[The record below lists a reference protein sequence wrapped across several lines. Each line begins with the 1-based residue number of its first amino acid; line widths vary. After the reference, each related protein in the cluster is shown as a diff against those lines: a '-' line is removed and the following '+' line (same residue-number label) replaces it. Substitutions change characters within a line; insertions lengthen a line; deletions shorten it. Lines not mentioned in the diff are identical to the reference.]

1 MNYMYKKTINNNG
14 QELLLPT
21 YDIEFVHR
29 RLTVG
34 EITDE
39 TAALFCSAVR
49 CLSQDKDP
57 ITVYIQSPGGSVSA
71 GLYMYDT
78 LKSCDCE
85 VITVAAGLAASMGA
99 LVLTAGGTKGHRYA
113 LPNAEILIHQP
124 LGGVHGQASEMA
136 IHVEHILRTREKLNH
151 ILAES
156 TGQSIERIRAD
167 TERDCIMDAET
178 ALAYGLVDHIG
189 YPDF

>member
-1 MNYMYKKTINNNG
+1 MNYIFKKAANVTG
-14 QELLLPT
+14 QETMLPT
-21 YDIEFVHR
+21 LDIEYANR
-29 RLTVG
+29 RLPIG
-34 EITDE
+34 EINDE

-78 LKSCDCE
+78 LKSCGCE
-85 VITVAAGLAASMGA
+85 VVTVACGMAASMGA
-99 LVLTAGGTKGHRYA
+99 LLLTAGGTRGRRYA

-124 LGGVHGQASEMA
+124 LGGVHGQASEMQ
-136 IHVEHILRTREKLNH
+136 IHVEHILKTRERLNH

-156 TGQSIERIRAD
+156 TGQSINRIRAD
-167 TERDCIMDAET
+167 TERDCIMDAGT

-189 YPDF
+189 YPDI

>member
-1 MNYMYKKTINNNG
+1 MNYIFKKTANVTG
-14 QELLLPT
+14 QNTMLPT
-21 YDIEFVHR
+21 LDIEYANR
-29 RLTVG
+29 CLPVG
-34 EITDE
+34 EINDE

-78 LKSCDCE
+78 LKNCGCE
-85 VITVAAGLAASMGA
+85 VITVACGMAASMGA
-99 LVLTAGGTKGHRYA
+99 LLLTAGGTKGHRYA

-136 IHVEHILRTREKLNH
+136 IHVEHVLRTREKLNH
-151 ILAES
+151 ILAQG

-189 YPDF
+189 YPDV